1 MSASIRRAVL
11 PVVGGLFSL
20 SLVLLSADRSLRAG
34 DPPAINPFGAQPPQR
49 DDAIP
54 GYVETSDGKIHPGR
68 IYLTRDKR
76 LVIYDE
82 KLKRQRE
89 VPLRVVKQI
98 DCTVKKEWIEK
109 EWRFKELALDKKMYT
124 GRNYPVREYLP
135 TITLRDDRTIT
146 GPLSGIVYVKEG
158 YTSSKPGAYRPHS
171 KPQRYVLH
179 KDCKGEIGKDLKSLV
194 YIRRIKLGEEAH
206 EEGKRKAGRYRPEA
220 GKPKKRTG
228 PLRSRTR

>member
-1 MSASIRRAVL
+1 MSASVRRAVL
-11 PVVGGLFSL
+11 PVVGGLFAL
-20 SLVLLSADRSLRAG
+20 ALVLLSADGSLRAG

-54 GYVETSDGKIHPGR
+54 GYIETSDGKVHSGR

-82 KLKRQRE
+82 KLKCQRE

-98 DCTVKKEWIEK
+98 DCKVKKEWIEK
-109 EWRFKELALDKKMYT
+109 EWRFKELALDEKMYT
-124 GRNYPVREYLP
+124 GRSYPVREYLH

-158 YTSSKPGAYRPHS
+158 YTSSKPGAYRPDA
-171 KPQRYVLH
+171 KPQRYTFH
-179 KDCKGEIGKDLKSLV
+179 KRQKGEIGKDLKSLV
-194 YIRRIKLGEEAH
+194 YIRRIKLGEEAY
-206 EEGKRKAGRYRPEA
+206 EEGKRKAGRYSPAA

-228 PLRSRTR
+228 RAR